1 MQQGGSASPSSQL
14 GAATEANTYR
24 CIALPG
30 GGLGPLP
37 RQTAT
42 YQRAAN
48 LEATE
53 PDGNGYC
60 VTGFTTVGVLS
71 GDAGSRERIF
81 AYEYVIGGVRK
92 YRAEVYQEYDAGA
105 GLINLKAITST
116 DPSGALAY
124 KSTTFG
130 RTRSN
135 PTDPFDSGP
144 PIVIFAWYAPGG
156 GYEKFVSS
164 YPNPNTP
171 ASNTPYDIS
180 TTLPAD
186 ILVHQG
192 RVVLLSLVAW
202 DHGPDASWS
211 TNEDLYWTVVN
222 DISTFSSPDPSVVVP
237 ENPTGYGAWC
247 AMSANELLLIKNG
260 GGGLTLNG
268 DLDDPTVVNLPNVVP
283 TGFMGCIG
291 TSSPIGFIY
300 GSWQAGVWV
309 WNGGDVSQKIS
320 NQLDDDVFTVPNA
333 DEILGQKAQFEMWH
347 DWIVTSNNWLF
358 DTNNGGW
365 WRLDDPADVRLQWFS
380 TDDLGEELL
389 ATSLFF
395 TNAAPIHGYSYNRS
409 SPARSYSW
417 QSQPLWPSIGR
428 DITVKELNIVAHG
441 TGTILATVTNYA
453 GVTESHEVTLASN
466 TPKMLRIPYNTRGE
480 NLQLRLEVGDGANP
494 APIIYSVDV
503 AYADGPLTPL
513 ATETGP

>member
-1 MQQGGSASPSSQL
+1 MQQGGTASPNEQL

-37 RQTAT
+37 RQTGTYERAT
-42 YQRAAN
+42 D
-48 LEATE
+48 LEASE

-92 YRAEVYQEYDAGA
+92 YKAEVYQEYDAGA
-105 GLINLKAITST
+105 GLVALKTITSA

-135 PTDPFDSGP
+135 RTDPFDSGP
-144 PIVIFAWYAPGG
+144 PIVVFAWYAPGG
-156 GYEKFVSS
+156 GFEKFVSA
-164 YPNPNTP
+164 YPDPDAP
-171 ASNTPYDIS
+171 AVNGVYNIS

-202 DHGPDASWS
+202 DHGPDATWS
-211 TNEDLYWTVVN
+211 TNEDMYWTAVN
-222 DISTFSSPDPSVVVP
+222 DVSDLSVIPAVFVP
-237 ENPTGYGAWC
+237 ENPTGYGSWC
-247 AMSANELLLIKNG
+247 SMSANELLLIKNA

-268 DLDDPTVVNLPNVVP
+268 DIDDPTVVNLPNVVP

-320 NQLDDDVFTVPNA
+320 NQLEDDVFTVPNA
-333 DEILGQKAQFEMWH
+333 DEILGQKAQFEVWH
-347 DWIVTSNNWLF
+347 DWVLTSNNWLF

-365 WRLDDPADVRLQWFS
+365 WRLDDPDDVRLQWFS

-395 TNAAPIHGYSYNRS
+395 TNANPVHGYAYNRS
-409 SPARSYSW
+409 APARSYSW

-428 DITVKELNIVAHG
+428 DVDVREVTLVAHG
-441 TGTILATVTNYA
+441 TGTID
-453 GVTESHEVTLASN
+453 VTLTAYDGTPETHQVTVASN
-466 TPKMLRIPYNTRGE
+466 TPEMFRIAFHTRGK
-480 NLQLRLEVGDGANP
+480 NIQLRLEVGDGANP
-494 APIIYSVDV
+494 APIIYLVDIGYKPG
-503 AYADGPLTPL
+503 ALTPVS
-513 ATETGP
+513 